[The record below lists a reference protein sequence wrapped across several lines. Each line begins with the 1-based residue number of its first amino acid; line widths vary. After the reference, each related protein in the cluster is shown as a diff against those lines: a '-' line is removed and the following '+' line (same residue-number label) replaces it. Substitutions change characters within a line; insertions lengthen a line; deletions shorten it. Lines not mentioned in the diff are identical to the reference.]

1 MDFGIVTFP
10 TDTSIEPQDLGP
22 ALEERG
28 FESLFYA
35 EHTHIPT
42 SRESP
47 FIGGGDL
54 DPMYWHSHD
63 QFIALTMVAAHTN
76 TLKLGTGITLLTEHD
91 PINMAKAT
99 ASLDR
104 FSNGRLIFGIGAG
117 WNAEEM
123 QDHGVAYRDR
133 WKVTRERMLAIRE
146 IWTQDEPEFHGE
158 FINFPPMWCWP
169 KPLQSGGPP
178 VLMGAYSKYV
188 PERIAEYCDGWM
200 PIEGLLED
208 VPDAL
213 ANIHAAMKQRGRDPA
228 SLDVTVLAEV
238 KERDGFDP
246 ARLER
251 MTQVDANRVLL
262 PLAGLPRDRAL
273 AVLDEYANMIARI
286 NP

>member
-76 TLKLGTGITLLTEHD
+76 TIKLGTGITLLTEHD